1 MEEFHGGTFT
11 GKGDDDQIG
20 RNNAVGFHVVKFIWL
35 VEDHLALMEGE
46 LLILGGD

>member
-1 MEEFHGGTFT
+1 MEEFHGGAFT

-20 RNNAVGFHVVKFIWL
+20 CNNAVGLHVMKFIWL
-35 VEDHLALMEGE
+35 VEDHLALMECE